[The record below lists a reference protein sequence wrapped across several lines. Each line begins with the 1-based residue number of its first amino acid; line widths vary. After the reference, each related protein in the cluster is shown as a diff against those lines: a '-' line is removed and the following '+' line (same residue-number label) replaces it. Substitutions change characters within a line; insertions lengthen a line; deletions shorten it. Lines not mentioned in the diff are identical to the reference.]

1 MRVDEQ
7 ASCIVERVHDVHL
20 DTLTHEG
27 VATTLVDDLTLGV
40 HHVIVLE
47 EALTDTEVVFLD
59 LLLGALDGLVEHA
72 VLEYFTFLEAHLI
85 HHSGKA
91 I

>member
-7 ASCIVERVHDVHL
+7 ASSIVECVHDVHL
-20 DTLTHEG
+20 DTLTHKG
-27 VATTLVDDLTLGV
+27 VATALVDDLTLGV

-59 LLLGALDGLVEHA
+59 LLLGALDSLVEHA
-72 VLEYFTFLEAHLI
+72 VLEYFTFLKAHLV
-85 HHSGKA
+85 HHSG
-91 I
+91 